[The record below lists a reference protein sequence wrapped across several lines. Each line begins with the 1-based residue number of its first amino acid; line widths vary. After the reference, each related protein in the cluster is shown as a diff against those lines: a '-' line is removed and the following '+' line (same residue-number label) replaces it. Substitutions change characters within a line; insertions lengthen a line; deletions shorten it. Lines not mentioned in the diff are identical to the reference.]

1 MKTGLGLLTGMV
13 YETRNYLIYPVVN
26 AQNLVVQNFPSLAE
40 ENTDKMQEIYGNG
53 TKDVNRDIVWP
64 SIAAIYRK
72 NHFGLTCMVAP
83 KLDYDAP
90 AEADGELLHYYAKLL
105 NEEKGE
111 MGLSGFTESETS
123 VKEKLDED
131 QSFMQKN
138 LSDFYFSSFF
148 SGNLSEQ
155 EMETALQQSALGSV
169 RTVVKSKD
177 TAGDPWNH
185 RRHIRKLS
193 RKIPDVLPIVPG

>member
-1 MKTGLGLLTGMV
+1 
-13 YETRNYLIYPVVN
+13 
-26 AQNLVVQNFPSLAE
+26 
-40 ENTDKMQEIYGNG
+40 
-53 TKDVNRDIVWP
+53 
-64 SIAAIYRK
+64 
-72 NHFGLTCMVAP
+72 MVAP

-138 LSDFYFSSFF
+138 LSDFTFPPFSV
-148 SGNLSEQ
+148 
-155 EMETALQQSALGSV
+155 ET
-169 RTVVKSKD
+169 
-177 TAGDPWNH
+177 
-185 RRHIRKLS
+185 
-193 RKIPDVLPIVPG
+193 